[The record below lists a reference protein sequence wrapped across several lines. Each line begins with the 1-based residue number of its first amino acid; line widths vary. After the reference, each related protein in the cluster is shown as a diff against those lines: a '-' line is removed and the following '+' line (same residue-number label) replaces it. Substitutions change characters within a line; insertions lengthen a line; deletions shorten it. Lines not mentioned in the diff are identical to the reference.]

1 MGQRDLELL
10 RIEPSASNPSSCKET
25 GVDITVAHVEQSAVW
40 EMTDLLGRPM
50 GTIAQVQKG
59 FYISPMGEAVKTM
72 SLVNLG
78 PHPSLDKALAEIE
91 SRTRGVCRRA

>member
-1 MGQRDLELL
+1 
-10 RIEPSASNPSSCKET
+10 
-25 GVDITVAHVEQSAVW
+25 VDIVVARVEQGEVW
-40 EMTDLLGRPM
+40 DLTDLLGRPM
-50 GTIAQVQKG
+50 GTIAHEEKG
-59 FYISPMGEAVKTM
+59 FFISPIGEAVKTM